1 MPRAEKSTEELKKD
15 FERAKEKY
23 ERAVEKDN
31 RKIADIVHK
40 HYGESVD
47 LERLDTHFGM
57 VASSYATTPL
67 SSKDSPARRDRNGTK
82 KVATDEEHKEPTDG
96 TGENGN

>member
-1 MPRAEKSTEELKKD
+1 MPRAEKSTEEIKKD

-31 RKIADIVHK
+31 RRIADLVRK
-40 HYGESVD
+40 HYGNAID
-47 LERLDTHFGM
+47 LERLDTHFGV
-57 VASSYATTPL
+57 VAGSYATTPM

-82 KVATDEEHKEPTDG
+82 KVDTVEEHKEPTTG